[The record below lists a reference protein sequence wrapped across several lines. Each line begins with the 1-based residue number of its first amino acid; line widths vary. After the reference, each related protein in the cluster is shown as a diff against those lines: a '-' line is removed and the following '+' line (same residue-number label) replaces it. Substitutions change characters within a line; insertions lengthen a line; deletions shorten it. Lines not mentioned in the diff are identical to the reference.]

1 MEKIIKALVT
11 GGTGFT
17 GSNLVKKLSSLNYQV
32 RVLARPGSKTDLL
45 GQMGVEIVTGDIKDK
60 ESVFEAVKG
69 TDIIF
74 HIAAAY
80 RQANLPDSEYWEVNF
95 NGTKNILD
103 AALKYNVKR
112 LIHCSTIGIVSSVK
126 NPPADETVTACP
138 DDVYQQSKCAAEF
151 EVLSY
156 AKEKNLPAS
165 VIRPCAIYGPQDM
178 RLLKMFKMI
187 AAKKFLFFGNGKALF
202 HMVYIDDLLDA
213 FLLCSQKEEA
223 VGEVFII
230 GGERYTTLN
239 ELSKL
244 IAAEFVVPPPKIH
257 IPYLPFEVAAAVVEF
272 IYTKLKIKKEPP
284 IYRRRMAFY
293 KKNRAFSIEKARR
306 ILGYNPRFD
315 LKTGIHL
322 TAKWYMENGY
332 IKK

>member
-1 MEKIIKALVT
+1 MKALVT
-11 GGTGFT
+11 GGTGFA
-17 GSNLVKKLSSLNYQV
+17 GSNLVKKLNHLNYQV

-45 GQMGVEIVTGDIKDK
+45 AQTGVEIITGDIKDK
-60 ESVFEAVKG
+60 EKVFEAVKG
-69 TDIIF
+69 TDVVF

-95 NGTKNILD
+95 NGTRNILD
-103 AALKYNVKR
+103 AALKYDVKR
-112 LIHCSTIGIVSSVK
+112 LVHCSTIGIISSVK

-138 DDVYQQSKCAAEF
+138 GDVYQQSKCAAEF
-151 EVLSY
+151 EVLNY
-156 AKEKNLPAS
+156 AKEKNLAAS

-187 AAKKFLFFGNGKALF
+187 AEKKFLFFGTGNALF
-202 HMVYIDDLLDA
+202 HMVYIDDLVNA
-213 FLLCSQKEEA
+213 FLLCSEKKEA
-223 VGEVFII
+223 IGEVFII
-230 GGERYTTLN
+230 GGEKYTTLN

-244 IAAEFVVPPPKIH
+244 IAAEFEVQPPRIH
-257 IPYLPFEVAAAVVEF
+257 IPYLPFEAAAAMVEF
-272 IYTKLKIKKEPP
+272 IYAKLKIKKEPP

-293 KKNRAFSIEKARR
+293 KKNRAFSIEKAKR

-322 TAKWYMENGY
+322 TARWYIENGY